1 MTAEINIAG
10 RVIKEGKPPFIIAE
24 LSGNHQQSYEMAI
37 KMIDVAAKAGVD
49 AIKLQTYT
57 ADSMTL
63 DIETDEFLI
72 KEQSSL
78 WKGQSL
84 HSLYNKAATPYDWHK
99 GLFEYARSLGL
110 AAFSSPFDEQAVD
123 FLESLD
129 VPCYKIAS
137 FENVDLSLI
146 RKVAK
151 TGKPM
156 IISTGMAS
164 LIELEETV
172 STAREA
178 GCNDLILLKCTSAYP
193 SPAEDINLATM
204 RDMSKRFLCP
214 VGLSDHSL
222 GIEVALAATA
232 LGAQVIEKHF
242 VLNRKEGGVDA
253 EFSLEPLELKQLV
266 DQSKRISLAVGGVNY
281 GDTKSDLEAKRYR
294 RSIYIAKDIPS
305 GTRIA
310 AEHIRVVRPG
320 LGLAPKFYDALIGK
334 TASVSL
340 KKGMPTSWDL
350 FS

>member
-37 KMIDVAAKAGVD
+37 KMIDAAAKAGVD

-84 HSLYNKAATPYDWHK
+84 HSLYNRAATPYDWHK

-164 LIELEETV
+164 LIELEEAV

-320 LGLAPKFYDALIGK
+320 LGLAPKFYDALLGK
-334 TASVSL
+334 TASASL